1 MLKEAVITIPVDV
14 ETAQG
19 YQMAS
24 TEERKK
30 IQLLLRLQLRELI
43 GRPKTT
49 LREVMD
55 DIGTKAQV
63 RGLTPEI
70 LETLLHAD

>member
-1 MLKEAVITIPVDV
+1 MCSSDL
-14 ETAQG
+14 QG

-30 IQLLLRLQLRELI
+30 IQLLLRLQLRKLI